1 MDTDLSDLL
10 ALLDLTSLDDDLFQG
25 ESRNIVGPRIFGGQV
40 IAQGNRFA
48 IRVLEIMGAGSSEP
62 AVERRAQ
69 PITVTP
75 APTAETA

>member
-40 IAQGNRFA
+40 IAQALVAAAR
-48 IRVLEIMGAGSSEP
+48 
-62 AVERRAQ
+62 
-69 PITVTP
+69 TVD
-75 APTAETA
+75 